1 MFNFDPQD
9 LALAL
14 TLMWQGMAGIMI
26 VMVLIAAIVWLFTK
40 YTK

>member
-1 MFNFDPQD
+1 MFNFDPHD